1 MYIVVPSA
9 KKEYTVLRT
18 LKLIFALK
26 YSQYE
31 FDSLTT
37 QSGLSHFEMTTAE
50 SFMNLC
56 WEPFMS
62 EICKELGFTT
72 ENAQA
77 YAKKASDH
85 HKLWDI
91 IEICYIALTDEIIVE
106 FLHYCNSANIETNVE
121 SFWNYSAVL
130 KNANFVFI

>member
-1 MYIVVPSA
+1 
-9 KKEYTVLRT
+9 
-18 LKLIFALK
+18 
-26 YSQYE
+26 
-31 FDSLTT
+31 
-37 QSGLSHFEMTTAE
+37 
-50 SFMNLC
+50 
-56 WEPFMS
+56 MS

-106 FLHYCNSANIETNVE
+106 FLHYCNSTNIETNVE
-121 SFWNYSAVL
+121 PFWNYSAVL